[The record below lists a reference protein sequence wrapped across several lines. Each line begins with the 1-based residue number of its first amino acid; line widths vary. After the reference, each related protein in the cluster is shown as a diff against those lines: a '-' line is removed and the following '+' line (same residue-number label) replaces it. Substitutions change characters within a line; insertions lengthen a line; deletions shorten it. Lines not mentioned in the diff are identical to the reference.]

1 MTTINFHQTTSEHFR
16 KNFVLNYVELSAIG
30 KTMLDGSDS
39 IRFNEQFIDVYKGST
54 RVYQFGYTYF
64 TEDEHW
70 YGKEGYELE
79 G

>member
-1 MTTINFHQTTSEHFR
+1 MTTINFYQTTSDHFR

-39 IRFNEQFIDVYKGST
+39 VTFNGQFIDVYKGST
-54 RVYQFGYTYF
+54 RVYQFGFSYYG
-64 TEDEHW
+64 EHDW
-70 YGKEGYELE
+70 YGKEGYELI